1 MATSYDVRIWKT
13 EIYKGKKRTTYYVR
27 WKVAGKPFRKG
38 HAMSALADSF
48 RSELVTAARKGE
60 AFDTATGLPMSRRR
74 DDRAEVCW
82 YDFAC
87 SFVDMKWP
95 RVAATTRRT
104 HAEALTTV
112 TVAMLSGTR
121 GRPDGELLRKA
132 LTRWGFNAVRR
143 NAPDIPDDVVAALRW
158 VRGNTRLVSSLAD
171 AEILRPVLDALTVKL
186 DGKAAAPS
194 VVSRKRKILH
204 AAVGYAVELKLL
216 RENPIPSL
224 KWTAP
229 KTVHTI
235 DRRSVVNPIQART
248 LLEEV
253 KRQKPHLLAF
263 FGCLYYAALR
273 PEEAV
278 CLSKDDAVLPP
289 DDGWGDLLLQ
299 HAEPYAGREWTD
311 SGEDRDRRQLK
322 QRAIGEVR
330 VVPSPPP
337 LTVLLRWHIEEFGTA
352 PDGRLFVGERN
363 RSQLP
368 KLTIV
373 RTWKR
378 ARQAVFTPEVAA
390 SPLAR
395 TPYDLRHA
403 AVSTQLS
410 AGVSPKTVADRAGH
424 SLEILLRIYA
434 QCMDGQDVAVRR
446 LLEIALGYPPK

>member
-1 MATSYDVRIWKT
+1 MSSSYDVRIWKT
-13 EIYKGKKRTTYYVR
+13 EIYKGVKRTTYYVR

-38 HAMSALADSF
+38 HTTSALADSF
-48 RSELVTAARKGE
+48 RAELVTSARKGE
-60 AFDTATGLPMSRRR
+60 AFDTDTGLPVAMRR
-74 DDRAEVCW
+74 DERSEISW

-121 GRPDGELLRKA
+121 GKPDGKLIRKA
-132 LTRWGFNAVRR
+132 LTRWGFNAVAR
-143 NAPDIPDDVVAALRW
+143 NDSGTPGEVTAALRW
-158 VRGNTRLVSSLAD
+158 VRDNTRPVSSLAD

-194 VVSRKRKILH
+194 VVSRKRKIFH
-204 AAVGYAVELKLL
+204 SAVGYAVERKLL
-216 RENPIPSL
+216 GENPIPAL

-253 KRQKPHLLAF
+253 KRQKPHLVAF
-263 FGCLYYAALR
+263 FGCLYYAGLR

-278 CLSKDDAVLPP
+278 CLSKTDAVLPA
-289 DDGWGDLLLQ
+289 DDGWGDLLL
-299 HAEPYAGREWTD
+299 HRAEPYAGREWTD
-311 SGEDRDRRQLK
+311 SGESRDRRQLK
-322 QRAIGEVR
+322 QRALGEVR

-337 LTVLLRWHIEEFGTA
+337 LTALLRWHIGRFGTA

-373 RTWKR
+373 RTWQR
-378 ARQAVFTPEVAA
+378 ARQAVFTNEVAA

-403 AVSTQLS
+403 AVSTQLN

-434 QCMDGQDVAVRR
+434 QCMDGQDATVRR
-446 LLEIALGYPPK
+446 LVETALGY